1 MAGSIDKQIENMS
14 LSLIGARK
22 GETIKGYR
30 SNNRDVLL
38 RVTTDIAP
46 SRKFLCELRRT
57 SKFDVFLSKLVVIP
71 FYRNMTKDERA
82 LHLASAQNND
92 TYILGHSL
100 EILSVGKECS
110 QIATLSD
117 DRWEILTNMMENDP
131 IMSMET
137 LKELFFEQHAEET
150 PEKAYRDIFFELT
163 AWTVDTSYTL
173 NSIYEGLIVDIDNCC
188 TVHAHFDITPKASGP
203 PMDRNLAGAYTFQL
217 GANAETIAFI
227 ADEDP
232 NKITKWSLLQLPDL
246 LEELGLVVDEDDAG
260 LIFASLDVYG
270 VSGLKSLLQKCV
282 RYGASR
288 VSISFDPRTMEVCDR
303 NIDMNVLATI
313 AWYMMFICE
322 GSFNPNIQRFVRGR
336 ESAFKRLAVSIVED
350 SYITDVNN
358 IARFVSYA
366 WLMQKVPD
374 YKIPKLGLLTAMR
387 AVIEACETPYKLSVE
402 DFRRFEE
409 YQIPDFDEEMPAT
422 AIAAKVISIC
432 GSYGTDV
439 QLFQSMYES
448 DSAMYKSRNTRPA
461 YMELEHSVDHN
472 CFPDLVYFTDIEWFR
487 EKRTTSSRIA
497 ENIFDILWRKLSCIN
512 YRIGKHIDWNDSDV
526 IALRTA
532 RARLVRAKHI
542 LNDKGRKQS
551 RTGHTDKSSIP
562 STNKVILKTTL
573 SESWM
578 AGMVGSLTGSA
589 NLKWIAT
596 LRPDDSDSFIFVR
609 KIARNDRNPSPTLE
623 SAELEV
629 ANMEL
634 GEKFAKGV
642 RASSVPVAWM
652 NKATIHRTKDDWIIS
667 ASRQNAFWSAAKH
680 ITLKYPRIDIVTPVR
695 NQYSFSFIGKEGFAD
710 LPDAMPT
717 LSALYDIKEFARASA
732 LIFSDFTEIKL
743 PTLSSD
749 GGGTKLKV
757 TAYDVGAYQI
767 IHQLVRMYPSVL
779 SVKDKLTF
787 DVVDPV
793 GLTFLRKYMGDEL
806 NRLRLATAGT
816 CTDDVE
822 DIGWGTIEDKQQRTL
837 YKYQSKAV
845 DALAD
850 NYNQGKKGSFIWL
863 TVGSGKSLIVLSFLK
878 QLIEEGRMPKYVLYT
893 LPPGALHSLCMEI
906 DALGFEVILLSP
918 VQRKANKIEV
928 NKRIIKD
935 IRSVEQIRPYTVT
948 IVTHDHL
955 RMVDDQIMPIMPET
969 YFIVDEVHKAVSDT
983 LRTSTMLNCALLS
996 QSFCAMTGTPTL
1008 DGKTT
1013 SLIPWLR
1020 MISDSPIT
1028 PRNHLA
1034 AINSMISDCINVGVN
1049 IEESIETV
1057 TMPKDMIPHYQKH
1070 LPRKLGG
1077 SNDAFG
1083 KGDLVAALDYCYMAC
1098 DVMIIDDAI
1107 KNRDRGIFIVA
1118 RDASH
1123 QARLHSALIARGEE
1137 AFLITGKTSI
1147 NHTCRTV
1154 EEGAK
1159 DWRFVITTKQY
1170 SEGYTLTR
1178 LSMMLWSP
1186 YFSNQASRTQMLGR
1200 ICRVGQ
1206 KSASVK
1212 YVTYVCE
1219 LLERFREKYQHAK
1232 NIESMLSSLVD

>member
-1 MAGSIDKQIENMS
+1 MASTIDKQVENMS
-14 LSLIGARK
+14 VSLIGARK

-46 SRKFLCELRRT
+46 SRKFLTELRKT
-57 SKFDVFLSKLVVIP
+57 SKYDSFLSKLAVIP
-71 FYRNMTKDERA
+71 FYRNMTKEERSIY
-82 LHLASAQNND
+82 LSSTQNSE
-92 TYILGHSL
+92 TYILGHNL
-100 EILSVGKECS
+100 EILGCGKDIS
-110 QIATLSD
+110 QISTLSD
-117 DRWEILTNMMENDP
+117 DRWSALTNMMENDP
-131 IMSMET
+131 VVPMES
-137 LKELFFEQHAEET
+137 LKALFIEQHNEESMD
-150 PEKAYRDIFFELT
+150 KAYRDIFFELT

-173 NSIYEGLIVDIDNCC
+173 NSIYEGLIMDIDNCN
-188 TVHAHFDITPKASGP
+188 TIHAQFDISTKPT
-203 PMDRNLAGAYTFQL
+203 DRNLAGAYTFQL
-217 GANAETIAFI
+217 GDAEPIAFI
-227 ADEDP
+227 ADEDC
-232 NKITKWSLLQLPDL
+232 NKITKWSLQQLPDL
-246 LEELGLVVDEDDAG
+246 LDELEIVFTEEEIE
-260 LIFASLDVYG
+260 LIFESLSIYG
-270 VSGLKSLLQKCV
+270 ASGLKSVLQKCI

-288 VSISFDPRTMEVCDR
+288 VSISFDPRTMKVCDR
-303 NIDMNVLATI
+303 LIDMSLFSTV
-313 AWYMMFICE
+313 AWYMLFVCE

-336 ESAFKRLAVSIVED
+336 ESAFKRLAVSIAED
-350 SYITDVNN
+350 SHLANIKDIT
-358 IARFVSYA
+358 RFVSYA

-374 YKIPKLGLLTAMR
+374 YKIPKHGVLTAMR
-387 AVIEACETPYKLSVE
+387 AVVEACQTTYKFAVE
-402 DFRRFEE
+402 DYREFEQH
-409 YQIPDFDEEMPAT
+409 QIPDFDEGMTPT
-422 AIAAKVISIC
+422 AIASKVISIC
-432 GSYGTDV
+432 GSFGSDI

-448 DSAMYKSRNTRPA
+448 DGKAHVYRNTRPA
-461 YMELEHSVDHN
+461 SMELEHAIDHH
-472 CFPDLVYFTDIEWFR
+472 CFPELVYFTNIEWFTKHR
-487 EKRTTSSRIA
+487 SMTSRVA
-497 ENIFDILWRKLSCIN
+497 ENIFDIMWKKLSCIN
-512 YRIGKHIDWNDSDV
+512 YRINKFVDWEDEDV
-526 IALRTA
+526 KALRTA
-532 RARLVRAKHI
+532 RARFVRARHI
-542 LNDKGRKQS
+542 LADKASQGMDSSNDESPSEEPQS
-551 RTGHTDKSSIP
+551 E
-562 STNKVILKTTL
+562 VILKTVL

-578 AGMVGSLTGSA
+578 AGMVGSLTGSQH
-589 NLKWIAT
+589 LKWVAT

-609 KIARNDRNPSPTLE
+609 KVARNDRNPSPTLE

-634 GEKFAKGV
+634 QEKFAKGV
-642 RASSVPVAWM
+642 RASSVPIAWM
-652 NKATIHRTKDDWIIS
+652 KKATIHRTGDDWIIS
-667 ASRQNAFWSAAKH
+667 AARQNAFWSDAKH
-680 ITLKYPRIDIVTPVR
+680 VTLKYPRISVVSPAR
-695 NQYSFSFIGKEGFAD
+695 NQYSFSYIGKKGFAD
-710 LPDAMPT
+710 QPDAMPA
-717 LSALYDIKEFARASA
+717 LSSLYDIKEFARAAA

-743 PTLSSD
+743 PSISRD

-779 SVKDKLTF
+779 KVKDKLTF
-787 DVVDPV
+787 DVIDPV
-793 GLTFLRKYMGDEL
+793 GLTFLRKFMGDEL
-806 NRLRLATAGT
+806 NRLRHASTGDEEEGA
-816 CTDDVE
+816 
-822 DIGWGTIEDKQQRTL
+822 WGPIKDKQNRTL
-837 YKYQSKAV
+837 YKYQTKAV
-845 DALAD
+845 NALSD

-878 QLIEEGRMPKYVLYT
+878 QLIEEDRMPKYVLYT
-893 LPPGALHSLCMEI
+893 LPAGALQSLCDEI

-918 VQRKANKIEV
+918 VIRPPNKIIVKGVE
-928 NKRIIKD
+928 IKC
-935 IRSVEQIRPYTVT
+935 IRDVKHIKPYTVT
-948 IVTHDHL
+948 IVIHDHL
-955 RMVDDQIMPIMPET
+955 RIVDDLIMPIMPET

-1028 PRNHLA
+1028 SRNHLA

-1049 IEESIETV
+1049 VEEFVEEVEMIAEMV
-1057 TMPKDMIPHYQKH
+1057 PKYQKH

-1083 KGDLVAALDYCYMAC
+1083 KGDLVASLDYCYASC
-1098 DVMIIDDAI
+1098 DEHIIKCAI
-1107 KNRDRGIFIVA
+1107 ENRARGVFIVA
-1118 RDASH
+1118 RDAAH
-1123 QARLHSALIARGEE
+1123 QARLNSAMIAEGEE

-1147 NHTCRTV
+1147 NHTDRSV

-1212 YVTYVCE
+1212 YVTYVCG